1 MQQSPLVSLRSV
13 PSDVTDPPILP
24 SFYLP
29 PQILP
34 EPPFLPR
41 PILSIPKADI
51 PAYRPLT
58 MPPDELRPP
67 VGVAKEGE
75 EEETDKPKET
85 SAPEVKKI
93 TVPWT
98 DVEIPVP
105 KEEIVVTAATT
116 AAVSVVATLTATSMF
131 NYLVKIFKP
140 VFMQAVKRI
149 QKKFGKDGKP
159 TEEER
164 PSEAEGRDG

>member
-1 MQQSPLVSLRSV
+1 M
-13 PSDVTDPPILP
+13 PSDFTEPPILP

-34 EPPFLPR
+34 EPPILPR
-41 PILSIPKADI
+41 AILSIPKAEI
-51 PAYRPLT
+51 PSYRPLT
-58 MPPDELRPP
+58 APPEELRPP

-149 QKKFGKDGKP
+149 QKKFGKDGA
-159 TEEER
+159 TTTEER